1 MTGPAPIEPLR
12 EALRAAFDAMP
23 SEFRGDVVC
32 ALSYARAVYRL
43 REQSARGVGKLGAA
57 SHWRA
62 RAECMELVA
71 AVLGDDLSG
80 ETVATILGDL
90 QARADR

>member
-1 MTGPAPIEPLR
+1 MTGPAPIERLR
-12 EALRAAFDAMP
+12 EALRDAFDAMP
-23 SEFRGDVVC
+23 DEFRGDVLC

-43 REQSARGVGKLGAA
+43 REQTARGEGKGNAA
-57 SHWRA
+57 THWRM

-71 AVLGDDLSG
+71 DAFGDELRG